1 MGISILENR
10 NGELAGGSGEGGS
23 DKEEMVPA
31 MVAAGCISF

>member
-10 NGELAGGSGEGGS
+10 DGELAGESGEGGS